1 MTTKAAVFLDRD
13 GTLTEPRHYP
23 CRPEDLVLQP
33 GVASPLRALRDAGY
47 ALVLVTN
54 QSGLAR
60 GLFDRRALDAMH
72 VHLRGLL
79 AASDL
84 ALDGI
89 YVCPHHVDGTVPELS
104 VACECRK
111 PAPGMLLRAG
121 RELGL
126 DLRRSWMVGD
136 FLTDVEAGL
145 RAGCRTALVGPAATR
160 GTFEGPRPDLRAA
173 DTAQALREIALRS
186 AGSPAAPQAHQL
198 ARITRRSPPC

>member
-33 GVASPLRALRDAGY
+33 GIAPPLRSLRDAGY
-47 ALVLVTN
+47 ALVLITN

-72 VHLRGLL
+72 VHLRALL
-79 AASDL
+79 AASGI

-89 YVCPHHVDGTVPELS
+89 YVCPHHIDGTVPELS

-126 DLRRSWMVGD
+126 DLGRSWMVGD
-136 FLTDVEAGL
+136 FFTDVEAGL
-145 RAGCRTALVGPAATR
+145 RAGCRTALVGLAAIR
-160 GTFEGPRPDLRAA
+160 GTSEGPRPDLRAA
-173 DTAQALREIALRS
+173 GTAHVLREIALRS
-186 AGSPAAPQAHQL
+186 AGPLAAYQDH
-198 ARITRRSPPC
+198 

>member
-23 CRPEDLVLQP
+23 RRPEDLVLRP
-33 GVASPLRALRDAGY
+33 GVAPPLRALRDAGY

-72 VHLRGLL
+72 VHLRALL
-79 AASDL
+79 AASGV
-84 ALDGI
+84 ALDAI
-89 YVCPHHVDGTVPELS
+89 HVCPHHVDGTVPELS
-104 VACECRK
+104 VACACRK

-126 DLRRSWMVGD
+126 DLGRSWMVGD
-136 FLTDVEAGL
+136 FPTDVEAGL
-145 RAGCRTALVGPAATR
+145 RAGCRTALVGPAAMRRTP
-160 GTFEGPRPDLRAA
+160 EGPRPDVCAA
-173 DTAQALREIALRS
+173 DTADALREIALRS
-186 AGSPAAPQAHQL
+186 AGPLAADQDHQL
-198 ARITRRSPPC
+198 TRITRRSPPC